1 MFTSKLVVAALVL
14 VIIGALNWGLIAL
27 NGTNAVTMITSATG
41 LDLSTQAMVNRLIYA
56 LVGISAIIVAY
67 HSWKSSRRM

>member
-1 MFTSKLVVAALVL
+1 MSGKLYVAALVL

-41 LDLSTQAMVNRLIYA
+41 LELSTQANINRIIYA
-56 LVGISAIIVAY
+56 LVGISAIVVAW
-67 HSWKSSRRM
+67 HSWKSRQMH